1 MPWTCHGP
9 RAMPAPGGSVSH
21 LLWLL
26 WMRALLHTHV
36 FRVCGAWRQG
46 AGMSILHRKQ
56 LQMNKGNT
64 SNLQI
69 NHRVNTLQFWRP
81 LREDKFGNPALQ
93 QGRSK

>member
-9 RAMPAPGGSVSH
+9 RAVPAPGGSVSH

-46 AGMSILHRKQ
+46 AGTSILHRKQ
-56 LQMNKGNT
+56 L
-64 SNLQI
+64 
-69 NHRVNTLQFWRP
+69 
-81 LREDKFGNPALQ
+81 
-93 QGRSK
+93 